1 MCVTSS
7 LGPGAQCS
15 SKYIYSSNPD
25 LLRISCVEEKNP
37 CFLKMLMNALT
48 ELSSYL
54 GAPASRRTHNALLS
68 RQKKKKD
75 KQKDE
80 GPVQMFSSLTAYFRT
95 GNKDFL
101 PIQIA
106 LFLWKLIH
114 RHVER
119 HTHKV
124 S

>member
-1 MCVTSS
+1 
-7 LGPGAQCS
+7 
-15 SKYIYSSNPD
+15 
-25 LLRISCVEEKNP
+25 
-37 CFLKMLMNALT
+37 MLMNALT

-54 GAPASRRTHNALLS
+54 GAPASRRTHTALLS
-68 RQKKKKD
+68 RQKKKKKD
-75 KQKDE
+75 KQKEE

-106 LFLWKLIH
+106 SFLWKLIC